1 MNILR
6 RLRNGKSAVRIYN
19 QWRLGFAVLGP
30 MFVIM
35 GVAAIFG
42 FGNVRAAGEEVTGIE
57 RVIMPFVLMALGALF
72 CYLRATA
79 FREKRK
85 YSG

>member
-1 MNILR
+1 MR
-6 RLRNGKSAVRIYN
+6 MYN

-35 GVAAIFG
+35 GVAAMFG
-42 FGNVRAAGEEVTGIE
+42 FGDVRAAGEQVTGIE
-57 RVIMPFVLMALGALF
+57 RIIMSFALIALGVLF